1 MGGFMVEYGMNNAI
15 EGAIQNALHETFGDD
30 AIQIVQRVNKIAERQ
45 GGKNLVENYQI
56 LGKRVLIVAGVAVV
70 GISAVSWIG
79 RTIIAR
85 RLEAARVEKIV
96 RRILEEERAK
106 QEAEAKEAAKSQVKA
121 KVEAT
126 VEAARNAKDA
136 KRAEDSEGAAS
147 PATA

>member
-1 MGGFMVEYGMNNAI
+1 MGGFMIEYGMNNAI

-70 GISAVSWIG
+70 GISAATWIG

-106 QEAEAKEAAKSQVKA
+106 QEAEAEAAAKSQVKA

-126 VEAARNAKDA
+126 IEAAKHAKG
-136 KRAEDSEGAAS
+136 AEDSEGAAS

>member
-106 QEAEAKEAAKSQVKA
+106 QEAEAEAAAKSQVKA

-126 VEAARNAKDA
+126 IEAAKHA
-136 KRAEDSEGAAS
+136 KRTEDSEEAAS

>member
-1 MGGFMVEYGMNNAI
+1 MVEYGMNNAI

-70 GISAVSWIG
+70 GISAATWIG

-106 QEAEAKEAAKSQVKA
+106 QEAEAEAAAKSQVKD

-126 VEAARNAKDA
+126 IEAAKHAKD
-136 KRAEDSEGAAS
+136 AEDSEGAAS